1 MCIQRFQVLQDLLAV
16 HQSQLILHGCH
27 TQRILHLEDRVPDLN
42 SRPVRDEWPRV
53 RQQSD
58 RGLEAASEYNE
69 SHSDEEGLPVDNC
82 PR

>member
-1 MCIQRFQVLQDLLAV
+1 MCIQRFQVLQELPTV
-16 HQSQLILHGCH
+16 HQSQLVLHGGH

-42 SRPVRDEWPRV
+42 PVPVRDEWSRV

-58 RGLEAASEYNE
+58 WGLEAASEYHK

>member
-1 MCIQRFQVLQDLLAV
+1 MCVQRFQVLQDLLAV
-16 HQSQLILHGCH
+16 HQSQLVMHGCH

-42 SRPVRDEWPRV
+42 PMSVRDEWTRV

-69 SHSDEEGLPVDNC
+69 SYSDEEGLPVDNC